1 MFFSHPAH
9 PVIEGAVLIRYGRED
24 LFESGKGVRSMPV
37 KGFGMPAR
45 VLSRSDDDAR
55 EGCFK
60 YCSLF
65 LALHFGPYRPY
76 LH

>member
-24 LFESGKGVRSMPV
+24 LFESGKGVRAMPV

-45 VLSRSDDDAR
+45 VLSHSDDDAR
-55 EGCFK
+55 ERCLVRPLGVRVGRIF
-60 YCSLF
+60 S
-65 LALHFGPYRPY
+65 FGF
-76 LH
+76 